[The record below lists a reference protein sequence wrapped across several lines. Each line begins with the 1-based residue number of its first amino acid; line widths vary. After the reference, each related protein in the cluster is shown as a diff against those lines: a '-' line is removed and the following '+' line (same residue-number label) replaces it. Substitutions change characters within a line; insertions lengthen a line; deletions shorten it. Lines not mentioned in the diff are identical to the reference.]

1 MANQNKELQLSEENF
16 DFDELEKAL
25 EQELDAKTLDL
36 ELATKDREKI
46 GNPES
51 LAETVG
57 NVVWEQFINQIGRG
71 AGEEFI
77 KQNKGL
83 ELDLSNDAHIQTTEK
98 FAKGIFPSHNKE
110 IYEKRY
116 KDWQA
121 NFQEDENHNIKMHS
135 TRMGIEEATLAKGA
149 RKPFDKDR
157 PKGSIERKTQM
168 DHTVSA
174 AEIIRDPAANAHLT
188 REEQIAFANSEANLN
203 EMPSS
208 WNQSKGDKSMTDWLD
223 NPNSKGQKPT
233 ETLDGLSDEKAQEL
247 REKNTVARTEY
258 DRVKAKGEMRS
269 VIDGRISQIKEGA
282 KAVLFGLLASLLKN
296 IMVKLL
302 IWFKTGKRKLKEFL
316 ISIKNAIKEF
326 FYNLRHNF
334 KETLKTSS
342 ETFITTIVTEVSDK
356 IKKFWLFLKQGFKSL
371 KEAVD
376 YIMAP
381 ENKNKPF
388 DILVLEVG
396 KILVAG
402 LSVAGAIALNEVI
415 ENALLSVPFFALQIP
430 LLGTVAS
437 IISTFFSA
445 IVMGIIGALAIRLID
460 KFIANKQK
468 ELANKKIIEAG
479 NHVLNVQSKQIELA
493 KQRTA
498 YAKEKARTT
507 INNRHTKAGEFMKE
521 TITDVKNIGEQI
533 AGNKRERQTNTT
545 VEDDLQ
551 AIYNLLNKQN

>member
-507 INNRHTKAGEFMKE
+507 INNRHTKATEFMKE

>member
-1 MANQNKELQLSEENF
+1 
-16 DFDELEKAL
+16 
-25 EQELDAKTLDL
+25 
-36 ELATKDREKI
+36 
-46 GNPES
+46 
-51 LAETVG
+51 
-57 NVVWEQFINQIGRG
+57 
-71 AGEEFI
+71 
-77 KQNKGL
+77 
-83 ELDLSNDAHIQTTEK
+83 
-98 FAKGIFPSHNKE
+98 
-110 IYEKRY
+110 
-116 KDWQA
+116 
-121 NFQEDENHNIKMHS
+121 
-135 TRMGIEEATLAKGA
+135 
-149 RKPFDKDR
+149 
-157 PKGSIERKTQM
+157 
-168 DHTVSA
+168 
-174 AEIIRDPAANAHLT
+174 
-188 REEQIAFANSEANLN
+188 
-203 EMPSS
+203 
-208 WNQSKGDKSMTDWLD
+208 MTDWLD

-507 INNRHTKAGEFMKE
+507 INNRHTKAAEFMKE

>member
-157 PKGSIERKTQM
+157 PKGSSERKTQM

-493 KQRTA
+493 KQRAA

-507 INNRHTKAGEFMKE
+507 INNRHTKAAEFMKE

>member
-302 IWFKTGKRKLKEFL
+302 IWFKSGKRKLKEFL

-507 INNRHTKAGEFMKE
+507 INNRHTKAAEFMKE

>member
-445 IVMGIIGALAIRLID
+445 TVMGIIGALAIRLID

-507 INNRHTKAGEFMKE
+507 INNRHTKAAEFMKE

>member
-25 EQELDAKTLDL
+25 EQELDAQTLDL

-445 IVMGIIGALAIRLID
+445 LVMGIIGALAIRLID

-507 INNRHTKAGEFMKE
+507 INNRHTKAAEFMKE

>member
-498 YAKEKARTT
+498 YAKEKARTK
-507 INNRHTKAGEFMKE
+507 INNRHTKAAEFMKE

>member
-25 EQELDAKTLDL
+25 EQELDAQTLDL

-507 INNRHTKAGEFMKE
+507 INNRHTKAAEFMKE

>member
-16 DFDELEKAL
+16 DFNELEKAL

-507 INNRHTKAGEFMKE
+507 INNRHTKAAEFMKE

>member
-16 DFDELEKAL
+16 DFNELEKAL

-507 INNRHTKAGEFMKE
+507 INNRHTKAAEFMKE
-521 TITDVKNIGEQI
+521 TINDVKNIGEQI

>member
-16 DFDELEKAL
+16 DFNELEKAL

-371 KEAVD
+371 KEAFD
-376 YIMAP
+376 YIVAP

-402 LSVAGAIALNEVI
+402 LSVAGAIALNELI
-415 ENALLSVPFFALQIP
+415 ENALLTVPFFALQIP
-430 LLGTVAS
+430 LLGTLAS
-437 IISTFFSA
+437 IISVFLSA
-445 IVMGIIGALAIRLID
+445 VVSGIIGALAIRLID
-460 KFIANKQK
+460 KLIAGRQK
-468 ELANKKIIEAG
+468 ELADQRVIEAG
-479 NHVLNVQSKQIELA
+479 NQVLAIQSAQIEVA
-493 KQRTA
+493 KQRVADTR
-498 YAKEKARTT
+498 EKARTV
-507 INNRHTKAGEFMKE
+507 INARHAEAGEFMKK
-521 TITDVKNIGEQI
+521 TITDINNRDAEIFNNEQD
-533 AGNKRERQTNTT
+533 RQTTEEI
-545 VEDDLQ
+545 ED
-551 AIYNLLNKQN
+551 NLRLLDELSNQ

>member
-46 GNPES
+46 ANPES

-77 KQNKGL
+77 KQNKDL

-507 INNRHTKAGEFMKE
+507 INNRHTKAAEFMKE

>member
-247 REKNTVARTEY
+247 REQNTVARTEY

-371 KEAVD
+371 KEVVD

-507 INNRHTKAGEFMKE
+507 INNRHTKAAEFMKE

>member
-149 RKPFDKDR
+149 RKPFDQDR

-507 INNRHTKAGEFMKE
+507 INNRHTKAAEFMKE

>member
-46 GNPES
+46 GNREC

-57 NVVWEQFINQIGRG
+57 YVVWEQFIIQIGRG
-71 AGEEFI
+71 AGDEFI

-157 PKGSIERKTQM
+157 PKGSSERKTQM

-282 KAVLFGLLASLLKN
+282 KAVLFGLLDSLLNN

-302 IWFKTGKRKLKEFL
+302 IWFKTGKCKLKEFL

-381 ENKNKPF
+381 ENKNIPF

-437 IISTFFSA
+437 IISSFFCA

-493 KQRTA
+493 KQRAA

-507 INNRHTKAGEFMKE
+507 INNRHTKAAEFMKE

>member
-71 AGEEFI
+71 VGEEFI

-507 INNRHTKAGEFMKE
+507 INNRHTKAAEFMKE

>member
-233 ETLDGLSDEKAQEL
+233 ETVDGLSDEKAQEL

-507 INNRHTKAGEFMKE
+507 INNRHTKAAEFMKE

>member
-1 MANQNKELQLSEENF
+1 M
-16 DFDELEKAL
+16 
-25 EQELDAKTLDL
+25 
-36 ELATKDREKI
+36 
-46 GNPES
+46 
-51 LAETVG
+51 G

-233 ETLDGLSDEKAQEL
+233 ETLDGLSDEKH
-247 REKNTVARTEY
+247 KNY
-258 DRVKAKGEMRS
+258 VKK
-269 VIDGRISQIKEGA
+269 
-282 KAVLFGLLASLLKN
+282 
-296 IMVKLL
+296 
-302 IWFKTGKRKLKEFL
+302 
-316 ISIKNAIKEF
+316 
-326 FYNLRHNF
+326 YC
-334 KETLKTSS
+334 
-342 ETFITTIVTEVSDK
+342 
-356 IKKFWLFLKQGFKSL
+356 
-371 KEAVD
+371 
-376 YIMAP
+376 
-381 ENKNKPF
+381 
-388 DILVLEVG
+388 
-396 KILVAG
+396 
-402 LSVAGAIALNEVI
+402 
-415 ENALLSVPFFALQIP
+415 
-430 LLGTVAS
+430 GT
-437 IISTFFSA
+437 
-445 IVMGIIGALAIRLID
+445 
-460 KFIANKQK
+460 
-468 ELANKKIIEAG
+468 
-479 NHVLNVQSKQIELA
+479 
-493 KQRTA
+493 
-498 YAKEKARTT
+498 Y
-507 INNRHTKAGEFMKE
+507 
-521 TITDVKNIGEQI
+521 
-533 AGNKRERQTNTT
+533 
-545 VEDDLQ
+545 
-551 AIYNLLNKQN
+551 

>member
-16 DFDELEKAL
+16 DFNELEKAL

-371 KEAVD
+371 KEAFD
-376 YIMAP
+376 YIVAP

-402 LSVAGAIALNEVI
+402 LSVAGAIALNELI
-415 ENALLSVPFFALQIP
+415 ENALLTVPFFALQIP
-430 LLGTVAS
+430 LLGTLAS
-437 IISTFFSA
+437 IISVFLSA
-445 IVMGIIGALAIRLID
+445 VVSGIIGALAIRLID
-460 KFIANKQK
+460 KLIAGRQK
-468 ELANKKIIEAG
+468 ELADQRVIEAG
-479 NHVLNVQSKQIELA
+479 NQVLAIQSAQIEVA
-493 KQRTA
+493 KQRVADTR
-498 YAKEKARTT
+498 EKARTA
-507 INNRHTKAGEFMKE
+507 INARHAEAGEFMKK
-521 TITDVKNIGEQI
+521 TITDINNRDAEIFNNEQD
-533 AGNKRERQTNTT
+533 RQTTEEI
-545 VEDDLQ
+545 ED
-551 AIYNLLNKQN
+551 NLRLLDELSNQ

>member
-57 NVVWEQFINQIGRG
+57 NVIWEQFINQIGRG

-507 INNRHTKAGEFMKE
+507 INNRHTKAAEFMKE

>member
-25 EQELDAKTLDL
+25 EQELDVKTLDL

-342 ETFITTIVTEVSDK
+342 ETFITTITTAISDK
-356 IKKFWLFLKQGFKSL
+356 IKKFWMFLKQGFKSL
-371 KEAVD
+371 KEAFD
-376 YIMAP
+376 YIVAP

-402 LSVAGAIALNEVI
+402 LSVAGAIALNELI
-415 ENALLSVPFFALQIP
+415 ENTLLTVPFFALQIP
-430 LLGTVAS
+430 LLGTLAS
-437 IISTFFSA
+437 IISVFLSA
-445 IVMGIIGALAIRLID
+445 VVSGIIGALAIRLID
-460 KFIANKQK
+460 KLIAGRQK
-468 ELANKKIIEAG
+468 ELADQRVIEAG
-479 NHVLNVQSKQIELA
+479 NQVLAIQSAQIEVA
-493 KQRTA
+493 KQRVADTR
-498 YAKEKARTT
+498 EKARTA
-507 INNRHTKAGEFMKE
+507 INARHAEAGEFMKK
-521 TITDVKNIGEQI
+521 TITDINNRDAEIFNNEQD
-533 AGNKRERQTNTT
+533 RQTTEEI
-545 VEDDLQ
+545 ED
-551 AIYNLLNKQN
+551 NLRLLDELSNQ

>member
-57 NVVWEQFINQIGRG
+57 NVVWEQFINQVGVV
-71 AGEEFI
+71 AGEDFI
-77 KQNKGL
+77 RENIGL
-83 ELDLSNDAHIQTTEK
+83 KLDLSNDAHIQTTEN
-98 FAKGIFPSHNKE
+98 FAKGVFPSHNKE

-116 KDWQA
+116 KDWQV
-121 NFQEDENHNIKMHS
+121 NFQKDENNNIQTHS
-135 TRMGIEEATLAKGA
+135 TRMGTQEATLAKGS

-188 REEQIAFANSEANLN
+188 REEQIAFANSEVNLN

-233 ETLDGLSDEKAQEL
+233 ETLDGLSEEKAQEL
-247 REKNTVARTEY
+247 REKNTMARAEY
-258 DRVKAKGEMRS
+258 KKVKEKGELRS
-269 VIDGRISQIKEGA
+269 VISGRISQVKEGV
-282 KAVLFGLLASLLKN
+282 KAVIFGLLASLLKN
-296 IMVKLL
+296 ILTKLVIL
-302 IWFKTGKRKLKEFL
+302 FKSGKRKFKEF
-316 ISIKNAIKEF
+316 IFGIKDAVCEF

-342 ETFITTIVTEVSDK
+342 ETFITTITTAISDK
-356 IKKFWLFLKQGFKSL
+356 IKKFWMFLKQGFKSL
-371 KEAVD
+371 KEAFD

-402 LSVAGAIALNEVI
+402 LSVAGAIALNELI
-415 ENALLSVPFFALQIP
+415 ENALLTVPFFALQIP
-430 LLGTVAS
+430 LLGTLAS
-437 IISTFFSA
+437 IISVFLSA
-445 IVMGIIGALAIRLID
+445 VVSGIIGALAMRLID
-460 KFIANKQK
+460 KLIAGRQK
-468 ELANKKIIEAG
+468 ELADQRVIEAG
-479 NHVLNVQSKQIELA
+479 NQVLAIQSAQIEVA
-493 KQRTA
+493 KQRVADTR
-498 YAKEKARTT
+498 EKARTA
-507 INNRHTKAGEFMKE
+507 INARHAEAGEFMKK
-521 TITDVKNIGEQI
+521 TITDINNRDAEIFNNEQD
-533 AGNKRERQTNTT
+533 RQTTEEI
-545 VEDDLQ
+545 ED
-551 AIYNLLNKQN
+551 NLRLLDELSNQ

>member
-57 NVVWEQFINQIGRG
+57 NVVWEQFINQVGVV
-71 AGEEFI
+71 AGEDFI
-77 KQNKGL
+77 RENRGL
-83 ELDLSNDAHIQTTEK
+83 KLDLSNDAHIQTTEN
-98 FAKGIFPSHNKE
+98 FAKGVFPSHNKE

-116 KDWQA
+116 KDWQV
-121 NFQEDENHNIKMHS
+121 NFQKDENNNIQTHS
-135 TRMGIEEATLAKGA
+135 TRMGTQEATLAKGS

-188 REEQIAFANSEANLN
+188 REEQIAFANSEVNLN

-233 ETLDGLSDEKAQEL
+233 ETLDGLSEEKAQEL
-247 REKNTVARTEY
+247 REKNTMARAEY
-258 DRVKAKGEMRS
+258 KKVKEKGELRS
-269 VIDGRISQIKEGA
+269 VISGRISQVKEGV
-282 KAVLFGLLASLLKN
+282 KAVIFGLLASLLKN
-296 IMVKLL
+296 ILTKLVIL
-302 IWFKTGKRKLKEFL
+302 FKSGKRKFKEF
-316 ISIKNAIKEF
+316 IFGIKDAVCEF

-342 ETFITTIVTEVSDK
+342 ETFITTITTAISDK
-356 IKKFWLFLKQGFKSL
+356 IKKFWMFLKQGFKSL
-371 KEAVD
+371 KEAFD

-402 LSVAGAIALNEVI
+402 LSVAGAIALNELI
-415 ENALLSVPFFALQIP
+415 ENALLTVPFFALQIP
-430 LLGTVAS
+430 LLGTLAS
-437 IISTFFSA
+437 IISVFLSA
-445 IVMGIIGALAIRLID
+445 VVSGIIGALAMRLID
-460 KFIANKQK
+460 KLIAGRQK
-468 ELANKKIIEAG
+468 ELADQRVIEAG
-479 NHVLNVQSKQIELA
+479 NQVLAIQSAKIEVA
-493 KQRTA
+493 KQRVADTR
-498 YAKEKARTT
+498 EKARTA
-507 INNRHTKAGEFMKE
+507 INARHAEAGEFMKK
-521 TITDVKNIGEQI
+521 TITDINNRDAEIFNNEQD
-533 AGNKRERQTNTT
+533 RQTTEEI
-545 VEDDLQ
+545 ED
-551 AIYNLLNKQN
+551 NLRLLDELSNQ

>member
-507 INNRHTKAGEFMKE
+507 INNRHTKAAEFMKE

>member
-83 ELDLSNDAHIQTTEK
+83 ELDLGNDAHIQTTEK

-174 AEIIRDPAANAHLT
+174 AEIIRDPAANAHFT

-507 INNRHTKAGEFMKE
+507 INNRHTKAAEFMKE

>member
-149 RKPFDKDR
+149 RKLFDKDR

-174 AEIIRDPAANAHLT
+174 TEIIRDPAANAHLT

-507 INNRHTKAGEFMKE
+507 INNRHTKAAEFMKE

>member
-25 EQELDAKTLDL
+25 EQELDVKTLDL

-507 INNRHTKAGEFMKE
+507 INNRHTKAAEFMKE

>member
-57 NVVWEQFINQIGRG
+57 NVVWKQFINQIGRG

-507 INNRHTKAGEFMKE
+507 INNRHTKAAEFMKE

>member
-1 MANQNKELQLSEENF
+1 M
-16 DFDELEKAL
+16 
-25 EQELDAKTLDL
+25 
-36 ELATKDREKI
+36 
-46 GNPES
+46 
-51 LAETVG
+51 
-57 NVVWEQFINQIGRG
+57 
-71 AGEEFI
+71 
-77 KQNKGL
+77 
-83 ELDLSNDAHIQTTEK
+83 SNDAHIQTTEK

-157 PKGSIERKTQM
+157 PKGSSERKTQM

-247 REKNTVARTEY
+247 SEKNTVARTEY

-334 KETLKTSS
+334 K
-342 ETFITTIVTEVSDK
+342 
-356 IKKFWLFLKQGFKSL
+356 
-371 KEAVD
+371 
-376 YIMAP
+376 
-381 ENKNKPF
+381 
-388 DILVLEVG
+388 
-396 KILVAG
+396 
-402 LSVAGAIALNEVI
+402 
-415 ENALLSVPFFALQIP
+415 
-430 LLGTVAS
+430 
-437 IISTFFSA
+437 
-445 IVMGIIGALAIRLID
+445 
-460 KFIANKQK
+460 
-468 ELANKKIIEAG
+468 
-479 NHVLNVQSKQIELA
+479 
-493 KQRTA
+493 
-498 YAKEKARTT
+498 
-507 INNRHTKAGEFMKE
+507 
-521 TITDVKNIGEQI
+521 
-533 AGNKRERQTNTT
+533 
-545 VEDDLQ
+545 
-551 AIYNLLNKQN
+551 